1 MNKPL
6 LIIVF
11 ALLQGACVS
20 TTTGTQS
27 GRDLLTFKQI
37 AAEISVQYEALE
49 SDSDIAH
56 TTAQN
61 VPNTG

>member
-11 ALLQGACVS
+11 ALLQGACAT
-20 TTTGTQS
+20 TTTGTQN
-27 GRDLLTFKQI
+27 GRDLLSFKQI
-37 AAEISVQYEALE
+37 AAEISIQYETLE

>member
-6 LIIVF
+6 LIIVI
-11 ALLQGACVS
+11 ALLQGACAT

-27 GRDLLTFKQI
+27 GGDLLSFKQI
-37 AAEISVQYEALE
+37 AGEISIQYETLE
-49 SDSDIAH
+49 PDSDISR